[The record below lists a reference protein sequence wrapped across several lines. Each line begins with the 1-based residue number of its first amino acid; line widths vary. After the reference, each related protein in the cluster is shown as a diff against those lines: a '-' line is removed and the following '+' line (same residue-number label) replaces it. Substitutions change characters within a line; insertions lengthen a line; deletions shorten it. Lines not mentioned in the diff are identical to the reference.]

1 MSQPI
6 NNLQHGPESEYDY
19 SFFFLSPFFQSDPDY
34 DYFVDSVKRDG
45 PFELCHTAFNN
56 FTDCEYKMK
65 CHICNDNLSD
75 NKYGNICTK
84 HIPSYSL
91 WDNDSVDHDADT
103 EDDTDEDDCEYTS
116 PKCHICNDNLSDNKY
131 GNICTKH
138 IPSYD
143 SVDHDADT
151 EYDSCEDDAWEEGLE
166 ERKLAI
172 EYGLLDYGQE
182 FYDERYYDYG
192 NGYECDE
199 YEESGY

>member
-84 HIPSYSL
+84 HIPSY
-91 WDNDSVDHDADT
+91 
-103 EDDTDEDDCEYTS
+103 
-116 PKCHICNDNLSDNKY
+116 
-131 GNICTKH
+131 
-138 IPSYD
+138 D